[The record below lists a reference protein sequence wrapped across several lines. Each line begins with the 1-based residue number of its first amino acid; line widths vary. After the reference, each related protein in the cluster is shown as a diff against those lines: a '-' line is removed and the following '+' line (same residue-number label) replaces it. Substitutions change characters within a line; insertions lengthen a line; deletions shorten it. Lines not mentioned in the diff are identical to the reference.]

1 MNGQIV
7 KALSGFYYVQT
18 QDELVTC
25 KARGKFRKDG
35 ISPLVGDYVAITQTA
50 ANEGVIDQI
59 LPRRNFF
66 ARPAVA
72 NIDQLVMIIS
82 EAIPKADPNVIDRMT
97 VMAAMKQCDVLICIN
112 KCDLDEALQLNRIY
126 TNAGF
131 PTLCMSAK
139 TGEGTD
145 ELLAHLEGKLSVFT
159 GNSGVGK
166 SSILNALSPD
176 WDLAVAEVSKA
187 LGRGKHTTRHI
198 EMFTLPSG
206 ARVIDT
212 PGFSS
217 FSFEDD
223 AFDDGTELA
232 AFYPDFQPYLTSCR
246 FTGCTHRSEQ
256 GCALLKAL
264 DDGKIEASRHTSYLR
279 LYDERHAKPE
289 WTKKNNRH

>member
-18 QDELVTC
+18 QEEVVTC

-35 ISPLVGDYVAITQTA
+35 ISPLVGDYVEITKTA

-72 NIDQLVMIIS
+72 NVDQLVMIIS

-112 KCDLDEALQLNRIY
+112 KCDLDEALQLHRIY

-131 PTLCMSAK
+131 QTLSMSAK

-198 EMFTLPSG
+198 EMFTLPGG

-217 FSFEDD
+217 FSVDDD
-223 AFDDGTELA
+223 ALDGSTELA
-232 AFYPDFQPYLTSCR
+232 AFYPDFQPYLASCR
-246 FTGCTHRSEQ
+246 FTGCTHRNEQ

-264 DDGKIEASRHTSYLR
+264 DDGKIEPSRHTSYLR
-279 LYDERHAKPE
+279 LYEEWNAKPE